1 MAKHEDRDEICLNNK
16 SHPLLSA
23 GAQLSFSEESEA
35 ETEAVVTVAL
45 VVRRLEMQY
54 NEKRNGWVVGI
65 IALLLEI
72 IILLCNRLSMVY
84 IDVI

>member
-45 VVRRLEMQY
+45 VFRRLEMQY
-54 NEKRNGWVVGI
+54 NEKKGT
-65 IALLLEI
+65 E
-72 IILLCNRLSMVY
+72 RL
-84 IDVI
+84 